1 MDDDDIL
8 QFNNNMY
15 DAYVLF
21 QRDVTRALLDKQLIT
36 DDIERYNKDKDLLGD
51 SLYKIIIQ
59 YLEKR
64 LKEVENR
71 IKGLQSLQKA
81 YNRKLIKLHKNKM
94 EEMR

>member
-1 MDDDDIL
+1 MDDDIL

-81 YNRKLIKLHKNKM
+81 YTRKLIKLHKNKM